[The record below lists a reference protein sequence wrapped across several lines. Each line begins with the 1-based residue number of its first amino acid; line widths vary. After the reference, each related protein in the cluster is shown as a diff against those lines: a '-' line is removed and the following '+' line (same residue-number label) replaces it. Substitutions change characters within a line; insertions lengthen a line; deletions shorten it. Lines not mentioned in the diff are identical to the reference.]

1 MKDAWAPAAGSRAGE
16 PAQPRDRAGMAS
28 VLDFQKRFSRRVI
41 GALPADLAAMECEDA
56 MQVLRHWV
64 PRLIDQIDDGGGKR
78 RPAYA
83 RRAYFSIPASPPVS
97 RLRSAKGYIPFHFS
111 RNLVAGRTAKAFD
124 DYARGKAQ
132 VAGTGRE
139 SETAQAVE
147 GLAEGRMEEAS
158 AHVPEDGRAGGVD
171 GATKHAYLS
180 SHGGVDGGPARG
192 WSNLRDAADWHAI
205 EAVER
210 DGRVRPDGNPPG
222 LSLFYQRAPALFD
235 ALAHQPECPRLLAAL
250 IASEQARAAEGR
262 PLSAR
267 KARDGIRWVDARAF
281 DTYAWIKAQPGWP
294 HDADAGQRPVRV
306 SEGRA
311 VQTHV
316 AGEGEYPAI
325 LDAAARLR
333 IRTGLVALVQR
344 QRNPTSDT
352 GAGWFVPMTICD
364 HAPDGLNDPLND
376 HYHWILG
383 TRRARYT
390 EAGTLAFE
398 PRKVHA
404 MTRADWLAVMR
415 AEVARLT
422 NIELTAA
429 GADVLYHPG
438 TLAEMGIDAVP
449 QQKLHAHATVLER
462 AGVSTARGLANT
474 AEGWRRAFVSADRDH
489 EAALAEIEAALPGDT
504 PVHKEARRDRIEAAD
519 LRHEAAQI
527 ALLAAMSTSRAE
539 RTLRFAPAY
548 ADRAS
553 SPTVAAGWRTRGE
566 EAARHFAHLD
576 LELAPERADIA
587 RRLARAERL
596 EREADERL
604 AAARRADARRAE
616 DHRIEARRTEVRRIE
631 DLRVYWQAAGA
642 RSREVHRAVDLIMA
656 APLLVTAQDGQMLV
670 AATDDPG
677 GLVAAVDLS
686 AVQPRLI
693 GIHAAQQ
700 RELAQVQAFARRHG
714 AAALFDDAC
723 ETHSPWFRK
732 AVTRWREAPVMQRYL
747 AEREASLMQERE
759 QALRERYARRGQRDI
774 DNLAELPSLADVP
787 YLGDLAGAGSRGD
800 DHVPVR
806 DADAAAPVVAGMPP
820 VASVQPA
827 STQHAAPAQQP
838 AGLGDHSGRPA
849 QAVRPSPQSRAP
861 APPALV
867 WSEMEQR
874 HRSLVAWREERT
886 RRQVA
891 SAIEAALAQRVGER
905 AFTPYA
911 VRLLLKVGQG
921 FDTASV
927 PSRPEPGGPSLD
939 QRDAA
944 EIGVLSRDPR
954 FRAALVAAQARDA
967 GLIRR
972 LGALPPAAGPDVL
985 GRVGMA
991 QDRLVFGPARD
1002 AAGET
1007 LRTPL
1012 EWAERT
1018 LALVA
1023 ERQLPLTRQDGLVGI
1038 HDAEVLRLSHGN
1050 YPGLL
1055 HPAIQHALEVQRR
1068 IQVET
1073 ERGLLAQ
1080 VRAGRLLLETHL
1092 EHDRSA
1098 DASRTRVRLVGESA
1112 EAQAFVAQRQFDAG
1126 FYFRCREAAAG
1137 QPANAPVLRHDQPV
1151 VRAWLEACDEGAA
1164 LPVRNLLAREVRKLP
1179 DVRDLRTDN
1188 MVEADA
1194 KTLAHL
1200 LAPGPALVRPRP
1212 GGRRNLRPG
1221 LRQQPGRPAP
1231 SR

>member
-1 MKDAWAPAAGSRAGE
+1 
-16 PAQPRDRAGMAS
+16 MAS

-64 PRLIDQIDDGGGKR
+64 PRLIDQVDDGGGKR

-83 RRAYFSIPASPPVS
+83 RQAYFSIPASPPVS

-171 GATKHAYLS
+171 GATKHAYLA

-222 LSLFYQRAPALFD
+222 LSLFYQRAPALFN

-267 KARDGIRWVDARAF
+267 KARDGIRWVDTRAF
-281 DTYAWIKAQPGWP
+281 DTYAWIKTQPGWP

-422 NIELTAA
+422 NIELAAA
-429 GADVLYHPG
+429 GADVRYHPG

-474 AEGWRRAFVSADRDH
+474 AEGWRRAFVTADRDH
-489 EAALAEIEAALPGDT
+489 DAALAGIEAALPGDT
-504 PVHKEARRDRIEAAD
+504 PVHKEARRHRIEAAD

-553 SPTVAAGWRTRGE
+553 SPTIAAGWRTRGG
-566 EAARHFAHLD
+566 EAARHLAHLD

-587 RRLARAERL
+587 HRLARAEQL

-604 AAARRADARRAE
+604 AAARHADARRVE
-616 DHRIEARRTEVRRIE
+616 DRRIEARHAEARRIE
-631 DLRVYWQAAGA
+631 DLRVHWQAVGA

-656 APLLVTAQDGQMLV
+656 APLLVTAQDGRMLV
-670 AATDDPG
+670 AAADDPD

-693 GIHAAQQ
+693 GIRAAQQ

-747 AEREASLMQERE
+747 AEREASLMQKRE

-774 DNLAELPSLADVP
+774 EDLAELPSLADVP
-787 YLGDLAGAGSRGD
+787 YLGDLAGVGHRGD
-800 DHVPVR
+800 DHAPVR
-806 DADAAAPVVAGMPP
+806 DADAAAPVVAGIPP
-820 VASVQPA
+820 VASVPPA
-827 STQHAAPAQQP
+827 STQRAAPAQQP
-838 AGLGDHSGRPA
+838 AGLGDLSRRPA
-849 QAVRPSPQSRAP
+849 QAVRPSLQPRVPAA

-874 HRSLVAWREERT
+874 HRTLVAWREERA

-891 SAIEAALAQRVGER
+891 SSIEAALAQRVGES

-921 FDTASV
+921 FDPASV
-927 PSRPEPGGPSLD
+927 SRSGPGGPSLD

-944 EIGVLSRDPR
+944 EIGLLSRDPR
-954 FRAALVAAQARDA
+954 FRAALLAAQTRDA
-967 GLIRR
+967 GLIHR
-972 LGALPPAAGPDVL
+972 LGALPPATGPDVL
-985 GRVGMA
+985 GRVGLV
-991 QDRLVFGPARD
+991 QDRLVFGSARD
-1002 AAGET
+1002 AAGDT

-1018 LALVA
+1018 LALIA

-1068 IQVET
+1068 IQLET

-1080 VRAGRLLLETHL
+1080 VRAGRLRLETHL

-1098 DASRTRVRLVGESA
+1098 DATRTRVQLVGGSA

-1137 QPANAPVLRHDQPV
+1137 QPANAPALRHVQPV
-1151 VRAWLEACDEGAA
+1151 VRAWLQACDEGAA
-1164 LPVRNLLAREVRKLP
+1164 LPVRNQLAREVHKLP
-1179 DVRDLRTDN
+1179 DVRTAG

-1194 KTLAHL
+1194 RALARLLSPEPALAHL
-1200 LAPGPALVRPRP
+1200 RAGGRRDPRP
-1212 GGRRNLRPG
+1212 GP
-1221 LRQQPGRPAP
+1221 RQQPGRPDP